1 MTIISNRFLSILIG
15 VFLVIIG
22 LFIPNSIIG
31 IVICL
36 LLAAVVFYDEKVALL
51 FLIVFVPIRPFLIV
65 YNSGFK
71 FIADILI
78 FFLLLKVIYNQRNNI
93 RNLFR
98 FNLLEISYILFLVV
112 GILSALLTGVS
123 MIAIIMQVRAFL
135 VFFLLYY
142 IVKRLN
148 IGEKDIRDFALTTFI
163 TAVVLSIHGL
173 VEKISVRTLLL
184 PELWAN
190 MNLSPTNKVRIYGLI
205 SGPNE
210 LALYLLIAFL
220 VSFYL
225 LAITKGKPKIFIYIG
240 MTLMLSVFLLTYSRG
255 AVLAVAAFLI
265 AYIIVNR
272 KIHHFKSV
280 IILVAA
286 SMITFFAVASLTDYM
301 DKHVIVEKAPS
312 ETDGEKSTGKGK
324 NGGLNRFKEALSEEN
339 IELSNADGRV
349 YYVKKAIEVFKD
361 KPIMGHGFATFGGS
375 ATQTYSS
382 PIYKDYEI
390 AWNFYSDNQY
400 IQLLAETGIIGVALV
415 ALFIYCIFR
424 MTWALRKGT
433 IISPLLLFFLFG
445 GVTSAVVYN
454 ILENDVFMLYY
465 FIVLGY
471 AYQLLEN
478 RKSNSIN

>member
-1 MTIISNRFLSILIG
+1 MNIISNRFLSILLG
-15 VFLVIIG
+15 VLLVIIG
-22 LFIPNSIIG
+22 LFIPNPIIG

-36 LLAAVVFYDEKVALL
+36 ILAAVVFYDEKIALL
-51 FLIVFVPIRPFLIV
+51 FLIVLVPIRPFLIV
-65 YNSGFK
+65 YNTGFK

-78 FFLLLKVIYNQRNNI
+78 FFLLLKVIYNHRANI

-98 FNLLEISYILFLVV
+98 FHLLEISYILFLLV
-112 GILSALLTGVS
+112 GILSAFMTGVS
-123 MIAIIMQVRAFL
+123 PIAIIMQVRAFL

-142 IVKRLN
+142 IVKRIK
-148 IGEKDIRDFALTTFI
+148 IGEKDIRDFAFTTFI

-173 VEKISVRTLLL
+173 IEKISVRTLLL

-190 MNLSPTNKVRIYGLI
+190 MNLSPTNKTRVYGLI

-220 VSFYL
+220 ISFYL
-225 LAITKGKPKIFIYIG
+225 LANTKGKMRIFIYIG

-255 AVLAVAAFLI
+255 AVLAIAAFFVV
-265 AYIIVNR
+265 YIIVNR

-280 IILVAA
+280 LIIVIA
-286 SMITFFAVASLTDYM
+286 SLGTFFAAASLSDYM
-301 DKHVIVEKAPS
+301 DKHVIVEEVPS
-312 ETDGEKSTGKGK
+312 ENGGQTNTGK
-324 NGGLNRFKEALSEEN
+324 NGGLNRFKEALSEET
-339 IELSNADGRV
+339 IELSTADGRV

-361 KPIMGHGFATFGGS
+361 KPIFGYGFATFGGS

-382 PIYKDYEI
+382 PIYEKYEI

-400 IQLLAETGIIGVALV
+400 IQILAETGIVGVLLV
-415 ALFIYCIFR
+415 ALFIYGIFR
-424 MTWALRKGT
+424 ITWALRKGS
-433 IISPLLLFFLFG
+433 IVSPLLLFFLFG

-478 RKSNSIN
+478 KKTNSIK

>member
-1 MTIISNRFLSILIG
+1 MNIISNRFLSILLG
-15 VFLVIIG
+15 VLLVIIG
-22 LFIPNSIIG
+22 LFIPNPIIG

-36 LLAAVVFYDEKVALL
+36 ILAAVVFYDEKIALL
-51 FLIVFVPIRPFLIV
+51 FLIVLVPIRPFLIV
-65 YNSGFK
+65 YNTGFK
-71 FIADILI
+71 FVADILI
-78 FFLLLKVIYNQRNNI
+78 FFLLLKVIYNHRTNI

-98 FNLLEISYILFLVV
+98 FHLLEISYILFLLV
-112 GILSALLTGVS
+112 GILSAFMTGVS
-123 MIAIIMQVRAFL
+123 PIAIIMQVRAFL

-142 IVKRLN
+142 IVKRIK
-148 IGEKDIRDFALTTFI
+148 IGEKDIRDFAFTTFI

-173 VEKISVRTLLL
+173 IEKISVRTLLL

-190 MNLSPTNKVRIYGLI
+190 MNLSPTNKTRVYGLI

-210 LALYLLIAFL
+210 LALYLLIAFFI
-220 VSFYL
+220 SFYL
-225 LAITKGKPKIFIYIG
+225 LANTKGKMRIFIYIG

-255 AVLAVAAFLI
+255 AVLAIGAFLI
-265 AYIIVNR
+265 VYLIVNR

-280 IILVAA
+280 LIIVIA
-286 SMITFFAVASLTDYM
+286 SAVTFFAAASLSEYV
-301 DKHVIVEKAPS
+301 DKHIIVEKVPS
-312 ETDGEKSTGKGK
+312 ETDGQNHTGK
-324 NGGLNRFKEALSEEN
+324 NGGLNRFKEALSEET
-339 IELSNADGRV
+339 IELSTADGRV

-361 KPIMGHGFATFGGS
+361 KPIFGYGFATFGGS

-382 PIYKDYEI
+382 PIYEKYEI

-400 IQLLAETGIIGVALV
+400 IQILAETGIIGVLLV
-415 ALFIYCIFR
+415 ALFIYGIFR
-424 MTWALRKGT
+424 ITWALRKGS
-433 IISPLLLFFLFG
+433 IVSPLLLFFLFG

-478 RKSNSIN
+478 KKTNSIK

>member
-1 MTIISNRFLSILIG
+1 
-15 VFLVIIG
+15 
-22 LFIPNSIIG
+22 
-31 IVICL
+31 
-36 LLAAVVFYDEKVALL
+36 
-51 FLIVFVPIRPFLIV
+51 
-65 YNSGFK
+65 
-71 FIADILI
+71 
-78 FFLLLKVIYNQRNNI
+78 
-93 RNLFR
+93 
-98 FNLLEISYILFLVV
+98 
-112 GILSALLTGVS
+112 
-123 MIAIIMQVRAFL
+123 MQVRAFL

-142 IVKRLN
+142 IVKRMN

-190 MNLSPTNKVRIYGLI
+190 MNLSPTNKTRIYGLI

-210 LALYLLIAFL
+210 LALYLLIAFFI
-220 VSFYL
+220 SFYL

-255 AVLAVAAFLI
+255 AVLAIAAFLV
-265 AYIIVNR
+265 AYLIVNR

-280 IILVAA
+280 LIIVIA
-286 SMITFFAVASLTDYM
+286 SAVTFFAVASLTNYM
-301 DKHVIVEKAPS
+301 DKHVITEKAPS
-312 ETDGEKSTGKGK
+312 ETDGQKKNTGK
-324 NGGLNRFKEALSEEN
+324 NAGLNRFKEALSEEN

-361 KPIMGHGFATFGGS
+361 KPIMGYGFATFGGS
-375 ATQTYSS
+375 TTQTYSS
-382 PIYKDYEI
+382 PIYKEYDI

-400 IQLLAETGIIGVALV
+400 IQILAETGIIGVALV
-415 ALFIYCIFR
+415 ALFIFCIFK

-471 AYQLLEN
+471 AYQLLEK

>member
-1 MTIISNRFLSILIG
+1 MNIISNRFLSILLG
-15 VFLVIIG
+15 VLLVIIG
-22 LFIPNSIIG
+22 LFIPNPIIG

-36 LLAAVVFYDEKVALL
+36 ILAAVVFYDEKIALL
-51 FLIVFVPIRPFLIV
+51 FLIVLVPIRPFLIV
-65 YNSGFK
+65 YNTGFK
-71 FIADILI
+71 FVADILI
-78 FFLLLKVIYNQRNNI
+78 FFLLLKVIYNHRTNI

-98 FNLLEISYILFLVV
+98 FHLLEISYILFLLV
-112 GILSALLTGVS
+112 GILSAFITGVS
-123 MIAIIMQVRAFL
+123 PITIIMQVRAFL

-142 IVKRLN
+142 IVKRIK
-148 IGEKDIRDFALTTFI
+148 IGEKDIRDFAFTTFI

-173 VEKISVRTLLL
+173 IEKISVRTLLL

-190 MNLSPTNKVRIYGLI
+190 MNLSPTNKTRVYGLI

-210 LALYLLIAFL
+210 LALYLLIAFFI
-220 VSFYL
+220 SFYL
-225 LAITKGKPKIFIYIG
+225 LANTKGKMRIFIYIG

-255 AVLAVAAFLI
+255 AVLAIGAFLI
-265 AYIIVNR
+265 VYLIVNR

-280 IILVAA
+280 LIIVIA
-286 SMITFFAVASLTDYM
+286 SAVTFFAAASLSEYV
-301 DKHVIVEKAPS
+301 DKHIIVEKVPS
-312 ETDGEKSTGKGK
+312 ETDGQNHTGK
-324 NGGLNRFKEALSEEN
+324 NGGLNRFKEALSEET
-339 IELSNADGRV
+339 IELSTADGRV

-361 KPIMGHGFATFGGS
+361 KPIFGYGFATFGGS

-382 PIYKDYEI
+382 PIYERYEI

-400 IQLLAETGIIGVALV
+400 IQILAETGIIGVLLV
-415 ALFIYCIFR
+415 ALFIYGIFR
-424 MTWALRKGT
+424 ITWALRKGS
-433 IISPLLLFFLFG
+433 IVSPLLLFFLFG

-478 RKSNSIN
+478 KKTNSIK